1 MTLHFEASSVNKA
14 TLRAYQD
21 NSMKPILDQPIQY
34 LQYTVCLHIESC
46 IDSENPYDI
55 L

>member
-21 NSMKPILDQPIQY
+21 NSMKRTLDHPIGEKTKELYKIADIQ
-34 LQYTVCLHIESC
+34 T
-46 IDSENPYDI
+46 
-55 L
+55 